1 MGLMSRLEISLIPKE
16 VISSWKEMKKGKFNP
31 RDPGQ
36 YVALAMALYERGLV
50 DKEYDWSRREVTS
63 FGSVKNYYN
72 RIPYY
77 YNGLLE
83 ADYLTWG
90 ISDFVEEDKSI
101 SKLSV
106 SPMTSFWV
114 LSSGAEIL
122 NKNPEN
128 LQKKLEMRGRYIS
141 DNSPGYGV
149 PSNSGFLPDL
159 IPWKNKVMRYP
170 QYPRYDQGL
179 TFAMLGKTLED
190 YYNFIKGLKTF
201 TFTIYG
207 GGSWNYN
214 KKYPN
219 YEKDGEDYK
228 FTDFT
233 IHNEIQINSNRKLF
247 KTYYDLSFFTS
258 KAEFFVKKT
267 KGHVKQRFTN
277 FLNTYKSYNFAV
289 SKDGYYIYRT
299 TDYFSGDFHIPYVKA
314 EVLASVSPEE
324 AARDYIN
331 STHPGT
337 KPQNRPGGADFSV
350 SDTHLIYFNIDEVI
364 AGENAKASTIID
376 MDIEC
381 NPAYGIDGSQAYFA
395 YKTNS
400 VPGEYKI
407 KPDKLLGDKINT
419 ESSILRRYYLPTD
432 YNSMSGTAYK
442 NGGCGLFTYSNEREF
457 SYLTGY
463 IRHTDVYTRVYVSP
477 LYKDNESL
485 APYDWK
491 VSVDEMTSK
500 LNGYNNPMYT
510 VNNHMHSLGFYMRAL
525 ANGRTYTSGY
535 SNIDAP
541 YFYECKEIT
550 LDRNLA
556 KSIKEIYTTLE
567 WCIGDSW
574 NAKKVKVP
582 FSVSDDTL
590 QFNFL
595 ALVKQEIP
603 EFTGELNFGEG
614 RKIVSK
620 TLEKEATEI
629 KSFNR
634 VVGYAPAIY
643 QIREIDKFTVNIS
656 ELTVISESDGIF
668 VFDTKE

>member
-1 MGLMSRLEISLIPKE
+1 
-16 VISSWKEMKKGKFNP
+16 
-31 RDPGQ
+31 
-36 YVALAMALYERGLV
+36 
-50 DKEYDWSRREVTS
+50 
-63 FGSVKNYYN
+63 
-72 RIPYY
+72 
-77 YNGLLE
+77 
-83 ADYLTWG
+83 
-90 ISDFVEEDKSI
+90 
-101 SKLSV
+101 
-106 SPMTSFWV
+106 
-114 LSSGAEIL
+114 
-122 NKNPEN
+122 
-128 LQKKLEMRGRYIS
+128 
-141 DNSPGYGV
+141 
-149 PSNSGFLPDL
+149 
-159 IPWKNKVMRYP
+159 MRYP
-170 QYPRYDQGL
+170 QYPRYSQGL

-207 GGSWNYN
+207 GGSWNYKN
-214 KKYPN
+214 YPN

-233 IHNEIQINSNRKLF
+233 IHNEIQINSNSKLF

-277 FLNTYKSYNFAV
+277 FLNTFKYYTFDVNEN
-289 SKDGYYIYRT
+289 GYYIRRT
-299 TDYFSGDFHIPYVKA
+299 TEYFSGDFHIPYVKA

-324 AARDYIN
+324 VARDYID
-331 STHPGT
+331 SRLPGT
-337 KPQNRPGGADFSV
+337 TPNNRPNGASLRAWEF
-350 SDTHLIYFNIDEVI
+350 HLVYFNMDEMIEGV
-364 AGENAKASTIID
+364 NANASTIID
-376 MDIEC
+376 MDVDC

-407 KPDKLLGDKINT
+407 KPDKLLGDKKFADG
-419 ESSILRRYYLPTD
+419 SIRRRYYLPTD
-432 YNSMSGTAYK
+432 YDSLPGTAYK
-442 NGGCGLFTYSNEREF
+442 YGGCGLFTYSNEREF
-457 SYLTGY
+457 SYLTGSV
-463 IRHTDVYTRVYVSP
+463 IDLDVETWVYVSP

-485 APYDWK
+485 TPYDWK
-491 VSVDEMTSK
+491 VSVDERTSK
-500 LNGYNNPMYT
+500 LNDCNNPIYT
-510 VNNHMHSLGFYMRAL
+510 VNNYMSSLNFYMSRL
-525 ANGRTYTSGY
+525 ANVRTYTSGY

-582 FSVSDDTL
+582 FSVSGDTL

-614 RKIVSK
+614 RKIVEK

-643 QIREIDKFTVNIS
+643 RIREIDKFTVNIS
-656 ELTVISESDGIF
+656 ELTIISESDGIF
-668 VFDTKE
+668 VFDTKEE